1 MSRNN
6 NNNNDEKSTHHNP
19 KESNY
24 SFIEIG
30 AASVLLLLLLSLN
43 VFDTLPSFVGITI
56 TIVLFILLRTIAST
70 LILDRP
76 SEDSFTDA
84 DTTIMTE
91 LNDTN
96 EIRDLDTPMIPLQW
110 QIDGTTL
117 ILSYFIT
124 TLLVP
129 SSSNEIASDSTFYN
143 PTWPS
148 MSILVAIIISTM
160 VVLGGIWFQINIV
173 LPTIEKEKELLSL
186 SWNELL
192 FYQWDQKL
200 MEYLKRQKQQK
211 QQQQNDE

>member
-6 NNNNDEKSTHHNP
+6 NNEEKNTNNP
-19 KESNY
+19 KENNS
-24 SFIEIG
+24 SFVEIG
-30 AASVLLLLLLSLN
+30 AVSVLLLLLFLALN
-43 VFDTLPSFVGITI
+43 IFDTLPSFVDITI
-56 TIVLFILLRTIAST
+56 TIVLFLLLRTIAST

-76 SEDSFTDA
+76 SEDSSFTDE
-84 DTTIMTE
+84 DTTIITE
-91 LNDTN
+91 IDDG
-96 EIRDLDTPMIPLQW
+96 IDLDTTIIPLQW

-129 SSSNEIASDSTFYN
+129 SSSNEIASDSTFHY

-200 MEYLKRQKQQK
+200 MEYLKQQKQQK